1 VWKVLTN
8 LHLWTTQRKRHTRDA
23 VLTFP
28 NVCSVC
34 FSPFSTTPEDV
45 NKELTEVCIET
56 DLRLLQEVRQQA
68 EHRFE
73 IARTTCGAD
82 IELC

>member
-1 VWKVLTN
+1 M
-8 LHLWTTQRKRHTRDA
+8 R
-23 VLTFP
+23 
-28 NVCSVC
+28 
-34 FSPFSTTPEDV
+34 FSPFLTMPEDV
-45 NKELTEVCIET
+45 NKELTEVCTET
-56 DLRLLQEVRQQA
+56 DLDLRQEVRQQA